1 VKDKYLFCFVL
12 KLVTKVLKSLMCSP
26 LKVKQGTFE
35 KQTTFLYSCRS
46 VHVEEMKSAR
56 ACDL

>member
-1 VKDKYLFCFVL
+1 
-12 KLVTKVLKSLMCSP
+12 MCSP